1 MIESHV
7 GLKNNKV
14 HRFLAK
20 LPGEIMLESRL
31 FSVTAEIMLLKLKRK
46 YSVLFG
52 FTCRLLKIIHEK
64 AMQNSTVDK
73 QIQRV

>member
-1 MIESHV
+1 
-7 GLKNNKV
+7 
-14 HRFLAK
+14 
-20 LPGEIMLESRL
+20 MLESRL

-52 FTCRLLKIIHEK
+52 FTCRKLKIIHEK
-64 AMQNSTVDK
+64 AMQNSTADK